1 MAYFFLNIYEHL
13 SFALMLVVIKFMY
26 SYSFPS

>member
-13 SFALMLVVIKFMY
+13 SFTLMLVVIKFMY